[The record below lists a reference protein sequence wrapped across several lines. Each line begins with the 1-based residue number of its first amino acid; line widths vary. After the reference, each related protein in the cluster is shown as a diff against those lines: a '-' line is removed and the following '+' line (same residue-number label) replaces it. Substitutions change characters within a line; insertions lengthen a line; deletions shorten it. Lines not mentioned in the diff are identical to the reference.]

1 MSEPVPGPPPMSP
14 TGPTPGAIRAAA
26 DAADIAADA
35 VTMAEAAA
43 AAAAQAAAAMESD
56 DDSPAP
62 PDPNAPRHRAAQI
75 LAWLFCVAFL
85 TVIFAEMAATVYWN
99 EATSDEVTTL
109 MLTIG
114 SLLVG
119 VTGGYLARNVNK
131 PPGGRVE
138 LESKVGTILVVTL
151 GGMLVI
157 MAMAD
162 LWETF
167 QQEPDTGLSSNAL
180 NVLAVLLSGIV
191 GILGGYLG
199 ITGGNNRRDR

>member
-1 MSEPVPGPPPMSP
+1 MGAEDPEPEVE
-14 TGPTPGAIRAAA
+14 PTPSPVDPAKAQAAA

-35 VTMAEAAA
+35 AVMAKAAASAAA
-43 AAAAQAAAAMESD
+43 AAAAAMED
-56 DDSPAP
+56 DTPAP

-85 TVIFAEMAATVYWN
+85 LVIFAEMASTVIWN
-99 EATSDEVTTL
+99 EPTSDEVTTL

-131 PPGGRVE
+131 PPTGRTE

-151 GGMLVI
+151 GGMLII
-157 MAMAD
+157 MAVAD
-162 LWETF
+162 IWEVL
-167 QQEPDTGLSSNAL
+167 QGEPDTGLSSNAL

-191 GILGGYLG
+191 GVLGGYLG
-199 ITGGNNRRDR
+199 ITGGQRRDR